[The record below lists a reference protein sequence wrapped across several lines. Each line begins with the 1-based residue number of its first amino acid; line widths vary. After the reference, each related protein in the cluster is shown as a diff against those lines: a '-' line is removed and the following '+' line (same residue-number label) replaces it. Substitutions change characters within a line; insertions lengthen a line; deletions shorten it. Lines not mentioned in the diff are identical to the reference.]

1 MSKKTFNSE
10 DSQPIDKLTEVE
22 AAKKKELTGTDKIVD
37 TLRSDMN
44 LVSDVSPEKKRI
56 LERLNL
62 KIIFGILLTLF
73 IIVLTWFMI
82 GGPGRPILEHNLVLI
97 VHTSA
102 TPTQEVTPSLVPV
115 TNTPP
120 QPSSTPIPSPTIRP
134 TSTPTVRSVASPT
147 VLTPT
152 TTSTDASTCRDALT
166 ITLADVGQTLC
177 VKGIVIETIERPNAF
192 MVIFS
197 DLPES
202 FYWVSYDMVWSK
214 AKLDTC
220 YQTTGTIKQ
229 LGNRPIML
237 FGYSNIPEI
246 CP

>member
-10 DSQPIDKLTEVE
+10 DSKSIDKLTEVE
-22 AAKKKELTGTDKIVD
+22 AAKKQEITSTESIIDA
-37 TLRSDMN
+37 LRSDMH
-44 LVSDVSPEKKRI
+44 LISDASPEKKSI

-62 KIIFGILLTLF
+62 KYLFGILLTLF
-73 IIVLTWFMI
+73 IIVLAWYMI
-82 GGPGRPILEHNLVLI
+82 GGPGRPILEHNLVIL

-102 TPTQEVTPSLVPV
+102 TPTHEVTPSLVPV

-120 QPSSTPIPSPTIRP
+120 QPSSTPLPSPTLHP
-134 TSTPTVRSVASPT
+134 SSTPTVRPAASPT
-147 VLTPT
+147 MQTPT
-152 TTSTDASTCRDALT
+152 TTSTAASTCRDALT
-166 ITLADVGQTLC
+166 ITLTDVGQTLC
-177 VKGIVIETIERPNAF
+177 VKGVVIETIERPNAF

-197 DLPES
+197 DVPES

-214 AKLDTC
+214 AELDTC